1 LLADQHLLKELF
13 SHLEQ
18 GPPQIVERGWV
29 MPPYSSF
36 TPITPEERQI
46 IISQSIVA
54 GVYDQA
60 VDRDSAYEMLQKK
73 VLQQSQQKQADELEK
88 QQSKEQ
94 DALAKQQAKEQ
105 ERFAKEQQKAA
116 EKAQRDREKLTQDIV
131 GTFAKSAAR
140 SLGGSTGQK
149 IVRGLLGSLFGK

>member
-1 LLADQHLLKELF
+1 
-13 SHLEQ
+13 
-18 GPPQIVERGWV
+18 

-36 TPITPEERQI
+36 TPISPEERQV

-73 VLQQSQQKQADELEK
+73 VLQQSQQKEADDLAK

-94 DALAKQQAKEQ
+94 EALAKQQAKEQ
-105 ERFAKEQQKAA
+105 ERFAREQQKAA
-116 EKAQRDREKLTQDIV
+116 EKAQRV
-131 GTFAKSAAR
+131 
-140 SLGGSTGQK
+140 
-149 IVRGLLGSLFGK
+149 

>member
-1 LLADQHLLKELF
+1 
-13 SHLEQ
+13 
-18 GPPQIVERGWV
+18 
-29 MPPYSSF
+29 M
-36 TPITPEERQI
+36 I
-46 IISQSIVA
+46 IGQSIVA

-60 VDRDSAYEMLQKK
+60 VDRDSAYERLQQK
-73 VLQQSQQKQADELEK
+73 VLQQSQQKQADELAK
-88 QQSKEQ
+88 QQTKEQ
-94 DALAKQQAKEQ
+94 EALAKQQAKEQ